1 MLSRDRAFIKWLF
14 FSAGTLFIC
23 VCLKVKVM
31 LLCRQCSR
39 LGRQSELS
47 SVGNWVEAEA
57 WDPLRA
63 LKGVLCVWVTFRWKS
78 QRTFGPVCE
87 RSVGANTELPP
98 WNSGSKYNRHIY
110 MRGRKFFHLRG
121 YSPNGCNRQCW
132 AIQVSHMCG
141 RNPCA
146 WTNVCC
152 SQGILAWGW
161 ISNRDRIQSLALIWG
176 AGVLRGDLTSPVHNY
191 CPKLHL

>member
-1 MLSRDRAFIKWLF
+1 MKQWMNVLFYCNLMLSRDRAFIKWLF

-57 WDPLRA
+57 WGPLRA

-98 WNSGSKYNRHIY
+98 WNSGSKCNRHIY
-110 MRGRKFFHLRG
+110 MRGRKLL
-121 YSPNGCNRQCW
+121 SKWLQQ
-132 AIQVSHMCG
+132 A
-141 RNPCA
+141 
-146 WTNVCC
+146 
-152 SQGILAWGW
+152 
-161 ISNRDRIQSLALIWG
+161 
-176 AGVLRGDLTSPVHNY
+176 VLGHPGLPHVW
-191 CPKLHL
+191 